1 MLRFLSASISAEF
14 LLLLTLEL
22 EEACCLLAA
31 VSWTALLLTTFELE
45 SRLLTSPVV
54 LDLAEL
60 EVTLR
65 LTEVKLLELE
75 VEVKVDLEAEIEVA
89 RLLTSMFLR
98 SWSNSECTRQETNT
112 A

>member
-1 MLRFLSASISAEF
+1 M
-14 LLLLTLEL
+14 
-22 EEACCLLAA
+22 
-31 VSWTALLLTTFELE
+31 
-45 SRLLTSPVV
+45 V

-75 VEVKVDLEAEIEVA
+75 VEVRVDLEAEIEVA

-98 SWSNSECTRQETNT
+98 S
-112 A
+112 